1 MTSYPKT
8 KMTMQL
14 KPFILI
20 QNTETVKTTQLKTR
34 KKTSRTTSD
43 SGKNDGVSMWKQQ
56 KVFVGGG

>member
-1 MTSYPKT
+1 
-8 KMTMQL
+8 MQL